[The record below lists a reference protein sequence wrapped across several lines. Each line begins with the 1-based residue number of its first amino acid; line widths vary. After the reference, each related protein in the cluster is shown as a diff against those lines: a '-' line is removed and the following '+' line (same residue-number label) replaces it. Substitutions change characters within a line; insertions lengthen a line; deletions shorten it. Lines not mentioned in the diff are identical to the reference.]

1 MENNLETI
9 FIRIAPDRFHFLK
22 FIIEGYDNLA
32 IISSENNKTGIVKLR
47 YSTEVRVELFDL
59 LTALS
64 PQISQNRLV

>member
-32 IISSENNKTGIVKLR
+32 IISSENNKTGIVKVR
-47 YSTEVRVELFDL
+47 YSTEVRAELFDL

-64 PQISQNRLV
+64 PQISQNRSV